1 VARLDRVGRL
11 TRPRA
16 EVGLTIAKQDGKN
29 VRTALRTTWFRS
41 SVSISA
47 LICAILLATRAH
59 AEGYLVDGDFGL
71 GSGMEGGDAGKGKLG
86 WRRARLRI
94 NTGIDLRDD
103 ESQSDALGFR
113 AFAEIEKRATLGG
126 EIRYERWLSRSI
138 GAYAGVIGVVTP
150 ETLFG
155 GSVGATVVIPLGK
168 RVGLCLEPSFSVL
181 PVGGDLPSSGPLIWL
196 LFSAG
201 IKLGL

>member
-1 VARLDRVGRL
+1 VQSQ
-11 TRPRA
+11 
-16 EVGLTIAKQDGKN
+16 VGLTIARQGN
-29 VRTALRTTWFRS
+29 VHTVSKAARHRFSVGILALSCAMLLS
-41 SVSISA
+41 S
-47 LICAILLATRAH
+47 RAH

-71 GSGMEGGDAGKGKLG
+71 GSGLEGGDAGKGKLG

-94 NTGIDLRDD
+94 NTGIDLRSD
-103 ESQSDALGFR
+103 ESESDALGFR
-113 AFAEIEKRATLGG
+113 AFAELEKRATLGG
-126 EIRYERWLSRSI
+126 EVRYERWISRNV

-155 GSVGATVVIPLGK
+155 GSVGATVVMPLGK
-168 RVGLCLEPSFSVL
+168 RLGLSLEPSFSVL
-181 PVGGDLPSSGPLIWL
+181 PVGGDLPSSGPLIWF